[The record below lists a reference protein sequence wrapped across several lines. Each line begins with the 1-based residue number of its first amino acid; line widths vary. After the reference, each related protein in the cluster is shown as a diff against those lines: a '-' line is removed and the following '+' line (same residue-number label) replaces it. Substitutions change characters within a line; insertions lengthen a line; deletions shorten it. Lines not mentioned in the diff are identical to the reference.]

1 MVSDTGRARIGLQLG
16 AWLGISA
23 IYFALDL
30 AAQDEP
36 RVAELVVRAF
46 VWGLCGWSVSV
57 LAWWGWARL
66 QPEQWSPPAM
76 VGGATLGGLVVGVLW
91 LLLFT
96 AIDAAVELEPGF
108 VALRDWSL
116 EMATAESISYA
127 FPMIAW
133 HGVAFSLRQVERSA
147 DDRARAAEAEQLA
160 QRAELDALRYQ
171 LNPHLL
177 FNALNSAMAMIDEDP
192 QRAED
197 MLLRL
202 TFLLRSTL
210 RAPREGT
217 VGEELERIAAYLELE
232 GVRFEDRLDVQV
244 EVEPGLEDVPLPTL
258 LLQPLVENAIKH
270 GMQCSPMPLRLCLHV
285 SRRGRVLTA
294 LVANSGRL
302 GEGFRDDGKAS
313 TESGVGLANVRARV
327 AAHYGK
333 GGTLRVAQVERD
345 GQPWVEAELSLDGRR
360 ARLKTQHDPPPPPP
374 PSPFADASQ
383 PLPESP

>member
-1 MVSDTGRARIGLQLG
+1 MSDTGRARIGLQLG

-30 AAQDEP
+30 GAQEDA
-36 RVAELVVRAF
+36 RVAELVVRAV
-46 VWGLCGWSVSV
+46 VWGVCGWLVSM
-57 LAWWGWARL
+57 LAWWGWARA
-66 QPEQWSPPAM
+66 QPEEWSPSGM
-76 VGGATLGGLVVGVLW
+76 VFGATLGGLGFGTLW
-91 LLLFT
+91 LLVFT
-96 AIDAAVELEPGF
+96 AIDALVELEPGF
-108 VALRDWSL
+108 VPLRDWSL
-116 EMATAESISYA
+116 DQAAAESMAYA

-133 HGVAFSLRQVERSA
+133 HGVAFSLRQVERRA

-244 EVEPGLEDVPLPTL
+244 DVEPGLDEVPLPTL

-270 GMQCSPMPLRLCLHV
+270 GMQCSSMPLRLRIRV
-285 SRRGRVLTA
+285 SRKGRVLTA
-294 LVANSGRL
+294 VVANSGRM
-302 GEGFRDDGKAS
+302 GNGFGRDAESS

-327 AAHYGK
+327 AAHYGH
-333 GGTLRVAQVERD
+333 GGTLRVAQVQRE
-345 GQPWVEAELSLDGRR
+345 GEPWVEAELCLDGRR
-360 ARLKTQHDPPPPPP
+360 ARLKTLHDPPPPPP
-374 PSPFADASQ
+374 PSPFADGSAPIQ
-383 PLPESP
+383 EHA